1 MAAVCKKTKITV
13 KYNLV
18 KLWDAKLNETVYG
31 KEGNVNPKP
40 FREIPL
46 TEEVMIKQYTQ
57 QREQEKVYIGVKCE
71 WLQIPGKQTLF
82 PPNVEF

>member
-18 KLWDAKLNETVYG
+18 KLWDAKLNEKVYR
-31 KEGNVNPKP
+31 KEKNVNPKP

-46 TEEVMIKQYTQ
+46 IEELMIKQYTQ
-57 QREQEKVYIGVKCE
+57 QRE
-71 WLQIPGKQTLF
+71 
-82 PPNVEF
+82 

>member
-18 KLWDAKLNETVYG
+18 KLWDAKLNEKVYR

-46 TEEVMIKQYTQ
+46 IEELMIKQYTE
-57 QREQEKVYIGVKCE
+57 QRE
-71 WLQIPGKQTLF
+71 
-82 PPNVEF
+82 